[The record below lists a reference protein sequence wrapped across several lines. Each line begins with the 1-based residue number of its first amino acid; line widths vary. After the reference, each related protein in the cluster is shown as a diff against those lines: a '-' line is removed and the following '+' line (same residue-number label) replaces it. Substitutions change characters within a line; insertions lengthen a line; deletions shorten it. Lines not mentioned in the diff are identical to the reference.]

1 MDQTQAL
8 DKMRLG
14 DQGVYEQVMEEM
26 LPGLYRLAYGITQ
39 DAMEAQ
45 DAVQDALLSMVR
57 RLEDFQE
64 RSSLSTWLYRITVNA
79 SLDRVR
85 GRRRRGE
92 TIPIEEFLPAFT
104 EEGRY
109 AEEVVDWSQAPLDR
123 LLSSEAQERIQQAIA
138 SLPEEQRVVLVMKD
152 MEEFPLSEIART
164 LDLSVAAVKSRL
176 HRARLALRGVLSSYF
191 RERQGPVVRGK
202 RRDKKHKHTCQ
213 QLVELLCD
221 YLEGDLPQEEKEEL
235 DLHMRECEPCMAF
248 LNTYRTTSQIC
259 KSLRPEDI
267 PREMR
272 ERLEA
277 FLKKASSR
285 SKAGG

>member
-1 MDQTQAL
+1 MDQKQAL
-8 DKMRLG
+8 GRLRLG
-14 DQGVYEQVMEEM
+14 DPQVYEQVLGEM
-26 LPGLYRLAYGITQ
+26 LPGLYRLAHGITQ
-39 DAMEAQ
+39 DPMEAQ
-45 DAVQDALLSMVR
+45 DAVQDALVSMVK

-79 SLDRVR
+79 SMDKVR

-92 TIPIEEFLPAFT
+92 TIPIEEYLPLFT

-109 AEEVVDWSQAPLDR
+109 AQEIVDWSDAPLER
-123 LLSSEAQERIQQAIA
+123 LLSSEAAERIRQAIA

-152 MEEFPLSEIART
+152 MEDFPLAEIAQT
-164 LDLSVAAVKSRL
+164 LELSLPAVKSRL
-176 HRARLALRGVLSSYF
+176 HRARLALRGVLASYF
-191 RERQGPVVRGK
+191 RERQGPPVRGQQK
-202 RRDKKHKHTCQ
+202 SKKHKHTCQ

-221 YLEGDLPQEEKEEL
+221 YLEGDLPEEEKKEL
-235 DLHMRECEPCMAF
+235 DRHMRECAPCMAF
-248 LNTYRTTSQIC
+248 LKTYKKTSQLC

-277 FLKKASSR
+277 FLQRASSR
-285 SKAGG
+285 SG